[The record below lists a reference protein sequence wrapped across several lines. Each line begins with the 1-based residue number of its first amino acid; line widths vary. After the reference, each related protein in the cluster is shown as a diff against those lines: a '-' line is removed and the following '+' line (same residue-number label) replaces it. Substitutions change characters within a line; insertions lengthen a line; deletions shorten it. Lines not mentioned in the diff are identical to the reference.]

1 MLYLRYYTRK
11 DLDGFAAKAYAFV
24 ILIHVDYKN
33 DRGLLEHEKIHVEQ
47 FWKNPL
53 HGLFYRFSKSY
64 RLKSEVEAYR
74 KQIEYGADID
84 KMAWFLWDRYGLEIT
99 LDEANG
105 LLKQ

>member
-47 FWKNPL
+47 FWKIPYTDYFTDFQKVIALNQ
-53 HGLFYRFSKSY
+53 KSRRIVS
-64 RLKSEVEAYR
+64 RLSTVR
-74 KQIEYGADID
+74 
-84 KMAWFLWDRYGLEIT
+84 T
-99 LDEANG
+99 
-105 LLKQ
+105 